1 MENNN
6 NIEVRKISTKT
17 FIYMGIIVILGV
29 IFFIIAQSG
38 KNAKATEVLKQL
50 GYTNVSSVRVFAI
63 HDFENMDTRIQ
74 GKKYSLKF
82 KNLDTNELCKGF
94 IIKDFKN
101 NVDKDLLCKKDK

>member
-1 MENNN
+1 MEENN

-29 IFFIIAQSG
+29 IFFVIAQNG
-38 KNAKATEVLKQL
+38 KDAKATQVLKQL
-50 GYTNVSSVRVFAI
+50 GYKNISEVRVLTI
-63 HDFENMDTRIQ
+63 NDFENMDTRIQ

-94 IIKDFKN
+94 IIRDFKN
-101 NVDKDLLCKKDK
+101 NVDKDLLCKKDN